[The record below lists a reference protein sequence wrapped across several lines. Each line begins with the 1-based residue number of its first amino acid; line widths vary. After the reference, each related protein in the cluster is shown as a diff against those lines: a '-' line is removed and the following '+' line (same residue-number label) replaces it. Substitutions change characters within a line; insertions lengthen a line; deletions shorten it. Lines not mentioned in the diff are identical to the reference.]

1 MNKAATIF
9 SHSNDDANNMKYR
22 VLIWHTCKKL
32 PKEFTDMLF
41 KEYVNIHG
49 SDKVQ
54 EFIDFE
60 KNPFSKVI
68 SALNG
73 LNMMILNRDRVIWI
87 GSDNFR
93 QS

>member
-1 MNKAATIF
+1 
-9 SHSNDDANNMKYR
+9 MKY
-22 VLIWHTCKKL
+22 VVVKWHTCKKL

-41 KEYVNIHG
+41 EELINIDG
-49 SDKVQ
+49 SDEVE

-60 KNPFSKVI
+60 QNSFTEVM

-73 LNMMILNRDRVIWI
+73 LNMTILNDCHTIWI
-87 GSDNFR
+87 DSGHFR